1 VKALKVLALN
11 RTSEADGSAS
21 GALLREAFRVRYRV
35 YHDEMGVMAW
45 NDKAELC
52 DEFDFA
58 PSTALFVALDGSAV
72 VGTLRLTLF
81 TEELG
86 LPMLQ
91 TFGKALAANFGLNR
105 DTGKERVLAEA
116 SRFTVLREYRHGK
129 GFVPSLLTCAMF
141 DRCLEDGVT
150 DLFIVSNP
158 AQQLMYEAAGFR
170 AFAWE
175 KDALTGIVSPAMH
188 AETSGSLEEF
198 IKYLK
203 SRLKKEG
210 LNLAYCRDSLAELGS
225 TQK

>member
-1 VKALKVLALN
+1 MKALRVLALSRSGRAN
-11 RTSEADGSAS
+11 QPASEA
-21 GALLREAFRVRYRV
+21 LLHEAFKVRHRV
-35 YHDEMGVMAW
+35 YHDEMGVVPAMASC
-45 NDKAELC
+45 ELC
-52 DEFDFA
+52 DEFDFI
-58 PSTALFVALDGSAV
+58 PPTTLFVALDGCAV
-72 VGTLRLTLF
+72 VGTLRLTQF

-91 TFGKALAANFGLNR
+91 AFGKALETNFGHDG

-150 DLFIVSNP
+150 DLFIVANP
-158 AQQLMYEAAGFR
+158 AQQLMYETAGFR
-170 AFAWE
+170 AFACE
-175 KDALTGIVSPAMH
+175 KDALAGIESPAMH
-188 AETSGSLEEF
+188 AETSGSLADF

-203 SRLKKEG
+203 SRLRKEG
-210 LNLAYCRDSLAELGS
+210 LNFAPCRDSLAGLGR